1 VDVEERRRANLEGWN
16 RSASGWERRNAEVQR
31 WAAGVAQRLVD
42 RLDPQ
47 PGETILELAA
57 GIGDTGFL
65 AAERLGANGTLLS
78 TDFAPEMVAA
88 AERRSAELGLANVAH
103 RVVDAEQIPLED
115 ASVDGVLCRWGYML
129 MPDPGAA
136 FAETRR
142 VLRPGGRLAFAVW
155 AEGERNPWA
164 TLIRRQ
170 LVGRGHVPPP
180 DPAEPGMFF
189 LADRDRLRALVRD
202 AGFAS
207 LELEDVEVAA
217 VHGSFDDYWS
227 VTLDMSAYTAAALQ
241 GLPDD
246 EQQDLRAAVERDA
259 EAFRSDGGLVLP
271 GVSIVGLAR

>member
-57 GIGDTGFL
+57 GIGDTGFV
-65 AAERLGANGTLLS
+65 AAERLGAKGTLLS

-88 AERRSAELGLANVAH
+88 AERRSAELGLANVEH

-129 MPDPGAA
+129 MPDPEAA

-189 LADRDRLRALVRD
+189 LADRDRLRTLVRD
-202 AGFAS
+202 AGFGS
-207 LELEDVEVAA
+207 LDLEDVELASA
-217 VHGSFDDYWS
+217 HGTFDDYWA
-227 VTLDMSAYTAAALQ
+227 VTLDMSAYTAGTLQ
-241 GLPDD
+241 GLPED

-259 EAFRSDGGLVLP
+259 EAFRSDDGLVLP